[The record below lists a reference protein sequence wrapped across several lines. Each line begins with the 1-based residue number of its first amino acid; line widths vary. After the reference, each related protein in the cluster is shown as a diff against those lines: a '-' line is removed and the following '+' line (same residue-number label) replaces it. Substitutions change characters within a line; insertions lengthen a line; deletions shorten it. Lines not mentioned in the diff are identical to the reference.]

1 MVTLSG
7 MEPKWWG
14 LSPFSH
20 RGEVKGKYYFLTP
33 GKAAGSERME
43 LGSCVS
49 GPNYLWMCSPLFINT
64 HPAVFCVCVHEH
76 TWWETSDPSAVAV
89 TRPELGPFP
98 GSEEK
103 KNSKNQ
109 TSPSFRRNG
118 IKMYPASR
126 AFSHNSASRD
136 PLSSTG
142 EKWPAE
148 NPGIMEKFVITHI
161 NHLFAPSWL
170 PSSPRSLLTA
180 PPWFKRTSDFF
191 CSC

>member
-1 MVTLSG
+1 MVR
-7 MEPKWWG
+7 PQ
-14 LSPFSH
+14 PFFSQ
-20 RGEVKGKYYFLTP
+20 R
-33 GKAAGSERME
+33 GSERE
-43 LGSCVS
+43 ILFFDPWES
-49 GPNYLWMCSPLFINT
+49 GRKWAHGIGFMCIWPDYLWMCSPLFINT

-98 GSEEK
+98 GIEEE

-170 PSSPRSLLTA
+170 PSSPRSALTA